1 MEDSENVDFTLLT
14 SLISEGKMT
23 VEDSIVLMIRE
34 RAMLVDENNGAGTG
48 GSHLF
53 RNKNNMQNNNSFIS
67 KISIDLFD

>member
-1 MEDSENVDFTLLT
+1 MEDAENVDFTLLT

-34 RAMLVDENNGAGTG
+34 RAMLVDEGSVTG

-53 RNKNNMQNNNSFIS
+53 RNKNNM
-67 KISIDLFD
+67 